1 MQLTP
6 LETHLT
12 PVIAVEH
19 EALEVNNES
28 VHCFNLQTLVVVAGV
43 VAVAL
48 VVVVVAQKQTP
59 SVP

>member
-6 LETHLT
+6 FETHLT

-19 EALEVNNES
+19 DRLEVSTES
-28 VHCFNLQTLVVVAGV
+28 VHYFNLQTLDVVAGV
-43 VAVAL
+43 LAVEF
-48 VVVVVAQKQTP
+48 VVVVAQKQTP

>member
-1 MQLTP
+1 MQFTP

-19 EALEVNNES
+19 DELDVNNES
-28 VHCFNLQTLVVVAGV
+28 VHYFNLQTLDVVAGV
-43 VAVAL
+43 VAVA
-48 VVVVVAQKQTP
+48 VVVVVAQKHTP